1 MYLDHTI
8 AQYESL
14 GLPPTSGCTDAEV
27 LSLEQHMDQTLPA
40 AYREFLGWAG
50 HDAGPIFSDLEDYTY
65 DRIPD
70 MQALA
75 HELIDAYQF
84 QTPLPED
91 ALVFYVYDNVHFAFI
106 RSGDGDDPTVYHFV
120 ETPSTVT
127 ATFTSTDPNQP
138 VVEHHISTGSVTP
151 QRFIPEGP
159 FSVWIGRYIE
169 ELAQEDGDGE

>member
-1 MYLDHTI
+1 MYLDDII
-8 AQYESL
+8 AQYDSL
-14 GLPPTSGCTDAEV
+14 GLPLTSGCTDDEIQ
-27 LSLEQHMDQTLPA
+27 SIEQHLDLILPA
-40 AYREFLGWAG
+40 AYREFLRWAG

-65 DRIPD
+65 NNLPD

-75 HELIDAYQF
+75 HELITAYQF
-84 QTPLPED
+84 PTPMPDD

-106 RSGDGDDPTVYHFV
+106 RTGDGDDPTVYHFV

-127 ATFTSTDPNQP
+127 TTFTSTDPNQP
-138 VVEHHISTGSVTP
+138 VVERRISTGSVTP

-169 ELAQEDGDGE
+169 ELAHEDQE